1 MRCPE
6 CDVRNSVAARKCAE
20 CGKALP
26 RKRTSMPFIFG
37 GIAVIGLAGA
47 GLMGIGAAI
56 TVKKD
61 PQSDLATVAKRVAGG
76 PKTPAEAE
84 KMKADLDKAVKEY
97 LRKAG
102 AMSTPEL
109 VAALQA
115 ALPTQIYEVHIV
127 ELPRGLKI
135 VEIDTML
142 QASNYLVMK
151 NETDTK
157 VVNIP
162 GLEVCDGAQVI
173 NDTAGPVLIAVG
185 HTAGQ
190 GPRHPLVKVYA
201 LMPDAIRDQSE
212 KSVPPIKGEGNAS
225 FAKNNKD
232 VNIEVSL
239 YSIGVAEGA
248 FTNLSNV
255 AATAEDELL
264 KTTFVWDHGKFT
276 GEIPGGRGQLAAL
289 HAVARSLK
297 QGEVAPEYKA
307 YLSPNAQE
315 QFKNLKTA
323 QPSAFTLS
331 KIKSTTKRRRQT
343 VNRYGLFSP
352 GASYVVELAPG
363 DRRSAGSWVA
373 NSVTKTAGDVI
384 ENAQMPGQPKAM
396 PSAMVPSVVRQN
408 IPSET
413 NSETSISTGTT
424 STNLSKTPAPI
435 VERRRDKQIPVKVEE
450 HLAPIKNEPARVVES
465 PKVET
470 PKVETP
476 KVMEKPRKEPATQI
490 ADVPRTPP
498 KSTSGMAV
506 SRDPSI
512 KDAPAVTPTP
522 GFIKAS
528 GDPTVQLR
536 RGPSGVYRTVMRLS
550 RGEQV
555 EIIGR
560 RDGWY
565 KVRSNGREGFVPE
578 SIISSSKPI
587 GEPARE
593 TAPPRQ
599 EAAPP
604 RQSSNSYADR
614 RAERRAERR
623 REREERRQS
632 SGNRWNNNRWPG
644 KTQEPAAPVRS
655 TPHAEEPPAFVP

>member
-61 PQSDLATVAKRVAGG
+61 PQSDLAAVAKRVAGG
-76 PKTPAEAE
+76 PKNPAEAE
-84 KMKADLDKAVKEY
+84 KMKSDLDKAIKEY

-102 AMSTPEL
+102 TMSTPDL
-109 VAALQA
+109 VAALQT
-115 ALPTQIYEVHIV
+115 ALPTQTYEVHIV

-201 LMPDAIRDQSE
+201 LMPDAIRDQSD
-212 KSVPPIKGEGNAS
+212 KSVPLIKGEGNAA

-297 QGEVAPEYKA
+297 FGEVAPEYKT
-307 YLSPNAQE
+307 YLSSNAQE
-315 QFKNLKTA
+315 QFKNLKSA

-343 VNRYGLFSP
+343 ANRYGLFSP
-352 GASYVVELAPG
+352 AASYVVELAPA
-363 DRRSAGSWVA
+363 DRRSAGAWVA
-373 NSVTKTAGDVI
+373 NSVTRTAGDVI

-396 PSAMVPSVVRQN
+396 PSAMVPSVAPQN
-408 IPSET
+408 VPTET
-413 NSETSISTGTT
+413 NSATGTSTGTT

-435 VERRRDKQIPVKVEE
+435 VERRGEKQIPVKVEE
-450 HLAPIKNEPARVVES
+450 HLTPIKNEPAKAVEA
-465 PKVET
+465 PKVIT

-476 KVMEKPRKEPATQI
+476 KVVEKTRKEPATQI
-490 ADVPRTPP
+490 ADVSRTPP
-498 KSTSGMAV
+498 KSQSGMAV

-522 GFIKAS
+522 GFIKTS
-528 GDPTVQLR
+528 GDSTVQLR
-536 RGPSGVYRTVMRLS
+536 RGPSGVYRTVTRLS
-550 RGEQV
+550 RGDQV

-587 GEPARE
+587 GEATRE
-593 TAPPRQ
+593 TSPPRQ
-599 EAAPP
+599 EAAIP
-604 RQSSNSYADR
+604 RQSSSNSS
-614 RAERRAERR
+614 AERRAERR

-644 KTQEPAAPVRS
+644 KTPEPAAPVRS